1 MERLTLSTV
10 LSGLDAGSQA
20 ECVAGQVVLGSR
32 AAAQASSR
40 VRLTFNSLRLH
51 FPLG

>member
-10 LSGLDAGSQA
+10 FSALGAGSQA
-20 ECVAGQVVLGSR
+20 ECVAGQVVPESR
-32 AAAQASSR
+32 AAAQASSG

-51 FPLG
+51 FPLD